1 MINHKLSAKAR
12 LEFIRLFR
20 TKGIGP
26 VTFFEILSQC
36 QDYELLTDFAAELFA
51 AKKVKKY
58 KIPEIDFA
66 EKELEEAQK
75 FGAEIMCYSDE
86 DYPELL
92 KHIADPPPLLTVKG
106 DISLFDYDLIAV
118 VGSRNVSFQAMN
130 FTKNLT
136 QELSQAKI
144 VTVSGLA
151 RGVDSICHQNSLE
164 NGTVAVVA
172 AGIDNIYPYE
182 NKYLFEKIAMEGLL
196 VTEFAYGSA
205 PKATN
210 FVQRNRIIAGLSYG
224 VIVVEAGEKSGSIT
238 TARFANEQGRE
249 VFAVPSFPGDARSAG
264 CNKLIAQ
271 GATFTINSQD
281 IIEKIPELRQNFR
294 GSNIILP
301 KIVKKPQ
308 RQKSVPSKK
317 AEESVKIDNLEQYI
331 LQKLGNVEISI
342 EDIYNLV
349 KAEVAAI
356 NIALAQLQLEGLI
369 DIKLGKVTKI

>member
-1 MINHKLSAKAR
+1 MNHYSKPMTNHNLSAKAR

-26 VTFFEILSQC
+26 VTFFDISQQC
-36 QDYELLTDFAAELFA
+36 PDPELLTDFAAELFA
-51 AKKVKKY
+51 AKKLKKY
-58 KIPEIDFA
+58 KIPEAELA
-66 EKELEEAQK
+66 EKELENAQK
-75 FGAEIMCYSDE
+75 FGAQIICYYDE
-86 DYPELL
+86 EYPELL

-118 VGSRNVSFQAMN
+118 VGSRNVSFQATR
-130 FTKNLT
+130 FTKS
-136 QELSQAKI
+136 LSEQLSLAKI

-151 RGVDSICHQNSLE
+151 KGVDGICHQNSLE

-182 NKYLFEKIAMEGLL
+182 NKYLFEKIAKEGLL

-210 FVQRNRIIAGLSYG
+210 FVQRNRIISGLSYG
-224 VIVVEAGEKSGSIT
+224 VVVVEAGEKSGSIT

-308 RQKSVPSKK
+308 KQKSAPSKK
-317 AEESVKIDNLEQYI
+317 A
-331 LQKLGNVEISI
+331 
-342 EDIYNLV
+342 
-349 KAEVAAI
+349 
-356 NIALAQLQLEGLI
+356 
-369 DIKLGKVTKI
+369 

>member
-12 LEFIRLFR
+12 IEFIRLFR

-26 VTFFEILSQC
+26 IKFFEILRQC
-36 QDYELLTDFAAELFA
+36 QDLELLTESAKELFA
-51 AKKVKKY
+51 TKNIKKY
-58 KIPEIDFA
+58 KIPEVEEA
-66 EKELEEAQK
+66 EKELEHAQK
-75 FGAEIMCYSDE
+75 FGAQIICYYDE
-86 DYPELL
+86 EYPELL
-92 KHIADPPPLLTVKG
+92 KHIVDPPPLLTVKG
-106 DISLFDYDLIAV
+106 DISLFDYDLMAI
-118 VGSRNVSFQAMN
+118 VGSRNVSFQAIK
-130 FTKNLT
+130 FTKNLV

-151 RGVDSICHQNSLE
+151 RGVDGICHQESLSG
-164 NGTVAVVA
+164 GTIAVTA

-182 NKYLFEKIAMEGLL
+182 NKLLFEKIAEEGLL

-210 FVQRNRIIAGLSYG
+210 FVQRNRVISGLSYG

-271 GATFTINSQD
+271 GACFTIEAED
-281 IIEKIPELRQNFR
+281 VIEKIADLRRGFR
-294 GSNIILP
+294 GSNKILP
-301 KIVKKPQ
+301 KIVKKTSD
-308 RQKSVPSKK
+308 KSTAVKIK
-317 AEESVKIDNLEQYI
+317 AQPRVKIDNLEQFI

-342 EDIYNLV
+342 EDIYNIV
-349 KAEVAAI
+349 KAQIVDI
-356 NIALAQLQLEGLI
+356 NIALSQLQLEGLV
-369 DIKLGKVTKI
+369 DIKHGKVIKI